1 MQRRTAGRRS
11 HVLDE
16 AAFIST
22 PPPQL
27 RRRTNTDNATSPV
40 PLTPYTGNTYQG
52 YSSSAGAQQSYF
64 SLNERTGSVD
74 GIVVKGDY
82 VRQLQRVGKQL
93 MDGFEDASRVD
104 RSLAAIQRCVKFDC
118 AKQNVPADG
127 LGFALGMPSYAH

>member
-74 GIVVKGDY
+74 GILVKGDY

-104 RSLAAIQRCVKFDC
+104 RSLAAIQR
-118 AKQNVPADG
+118 
-127 LGFALGMPSYAH
+127 

>member
-1 MQRRTAGRRS
+1 MQRRTNGRRA

-64 SLNERTGSVD
+64 ALSEKREPVD

-82 VRQLQRVGKQL
+82 VRQLQRIGKQL
-93 MDGFEDASRVD
+93 VDGFEDASRVD
-104 RSLAAIQRCVKFDC
+104 RSLAAIQRYVNIVSVMSAIGSDVLFI
-118 AKQNVPADG
+118 V
-127 LGFALGMPSYAH
+127 